1 MEELALVDRLKTGD
15 REAQKELYDRFAG
28 HLMSLCQRYMGD
40 RTEAEDLLHDSF
52 LRIFKAVRG
61 FEWRGEGSLRG
72 WMDRVAVNLCIEHLR
87 RRTAKG
93 VREVLLVG
101 EPADEPTL
109 ELLDCF
115 SSTELLEEVC
125 RLPEGYRTI
134 FNLYYVEGLSHREIA
149 DLLGIKERSSSSQ
162 LARARASLAQRL
174 MDKKEQ
180 ER

>member
-1 MEELALVDRLKTGD
+1 MEELALVDRLKAGD

-28 HLMSLCQRYMGD
+28 HLMSLCQRYMGG
-40 RTEAEDLLHDSF
+40 REEAEDLLHDSF
-52 LRIFKAVRG
+52 LRVFKAVRG

-87 RRTAKG
+87 HRTAKG
-93 VREVLLVG
+93 ACEELLVG
-101 EPADEPTL
+101 ESADEPTI

-115 SSTELLEEVC
+115 SSAELFEEVC

-162 LARARASLAQRL
+162 LARARASLARRL

>member
-1 MEELALVDRLKTGD
+1 MVDRLKAGD

-52 LRIFKAVRG
+52 LHIFKAVRG
-61 FEWRGEGSLRG
+61 FEWRGAGSLRG

-87 RRTAKG
+87 HRTTMS
-93 VREVLLVG
+93 VREEMLVG
-101 EPADEPTL
+101 EPADEPTI
-109 ELLDCF
+109 ELLDQF
-115 SSTELLEEVC
+115 STTELFEQVC

-162 LARARASLAQRL
+162 LARARASLARRL

>member
-1 MEELALVDRLKTGD
+1 MVDRLKAGD

-28 HLMSLCQRYMGD
+28 HLMSLCQRYMGG
-40 RTEAEDLLHDSF
+40 REEAEDLLHDSF

-87 RRTAKG
+87 HRTAKG
-93 VREVLLVG
+93 ACEELC
-101 EPADEPTL
+101 ESADEPTI

-162 LARARASLAQRL
+162 LARARASLARRL

>member
-1 MEELALVDRLKTGD
+1 MEEFELVVRLKKSD
-15 REAQKELYDRFAG
+15 REAQKELYNRFAG

-40 RTEAEDLLHDSF
+40 RTTAEDLLHDSF
-52 LRIFKAVRG
+52 MRIFQAVRG
-61 FEWRGEGSLRG
+61 FEWRGAGSLRG

-87 RRTAKG
+87 RRKTKG
-93 VREVLLVG
+93 VSEYLLVD
-101 EPADEPTL
+101 EPADEPANGSF
-109 ELLDCF
+109 DQF
-115 SSTELLEEVC
+115 SSMEIFEQVC
-125 RLPEGYRTI
+125 HLPDGYRTI

-162 LARARASLAQRL
+162 LARARAQLARRL

>member
-1 MEELALVDRLKTGD
+1 M
-15 REAQKELYDRFAG
+15 
-28 HLMSLCQRYMGD
+28 
-40 RTEAEDLLHDSF
+40 
-52 LRIFKAVRG
+52 
-61 FEWRGEGSLRG
+61 
-72 WMDRVAVNLCIEHLR
+72 
-87 RRTAKG
+87 
-93 VREVLLVG
+93 
-101 EPADEPTL
+101 
-109 ELLDCF
+109 
-115 SSTELLEEVC
+115 C